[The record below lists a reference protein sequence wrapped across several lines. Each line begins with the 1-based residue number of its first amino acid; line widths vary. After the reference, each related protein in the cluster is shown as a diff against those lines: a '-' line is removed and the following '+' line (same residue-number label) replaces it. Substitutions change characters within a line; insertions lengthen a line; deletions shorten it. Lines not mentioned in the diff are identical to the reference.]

1 MSLSLHL
8 NILPAAQLKL
18 WPLLKDVPKEFIL
31 YGGTAVA
38 LQLGHRISVDFD
50 FFSDLPLNREKLIT
64 QFSLLQQY
72 HLVQPEINTIDCI
85 ADFPEGPVKLQFLAD
100 LAQRQKRIELPIIAK
115 DNKLQIASLRDLF
128 ATKLN
133 TIQHRAECKDYLDIN
148 AIIKSGISLAEG
160 LGCAVAVYGKTFD
173 PASSLRALCSYRDG
187 NLNEL
192 DEEIRSYLSQQAAAV
207 ENIPVISCY
216 SAT

>member
-1 MSLSLHL
+1 MSLLHL

-18 WPLLKDVPKEFIL
+18 WPLLKDIPKEFTL
-31 YGGTAVA
+31 YGGTAIA
-38 LQLGHRISVDFD
+38 LQLGHRISIDFD
-50 FFSDLPLNREKLIT
+50 FFSDLPLNKEKLIT

-72 HLVQPEINTIDCI
+72 RLVQPEINTIDCI
-85 ADFPEGPVKLQFLAD
+85 ADFPEGSVKLQFLAN
-100 LAQRQKRIELPIIAK
+100 LEERQKRISAPIIAK
-115 DNKLQIASLRDLF
+115 DNQLKIASLRDLF

-148 AIIKSGISLAEG
+148 AIMKSGVSLAEG

-192 DEEIRSYLSQQAAAV
+192 SKEIKNYLSSQAASV
-207 ENIPVISCY
+207 ENIPLIQPYLY
-216 SAT
+216 S

>member
-1 MSLSLHL
+1 MSLHL
-8 NILPAAQLKL
+8 NILPTAQLKL
-18 WPLLKDVPKEFIL
+18 WPLLKDVPKEFVL

-38 LQLGHRISVDFD
+38 LQLGHRISIDFD
-50 FFSDLPLNREKLIT
+50 FFSDFPLNKEKLIT

-72 HLVQPEINTIDCI
+72 RLVQPEINTIDCI
-85 ADFPEGPVKLQFLAD
+85 VDFPEGPVKLQFLAN
-100 LAQRQKRIELPIIAK
+100 LGERQKRVETPITAK
-115 DNKLQIASLRDLF
+115 DNQLKIAALRDLF

-133 TIQHRAECKDYLDIN
+133 TIQHRAECKDYIDID
-148 AIIKSGISLAEG
+148 AMMKSGLSLEDG

-192 DEEIRSYLSQQAAAV
+192 NQEIKNYLSLRAAAV
-207 ENIPVISCY
+207 ENIPVIQPVSFDIL
-216 SAT
+216 

>member
-1 MSLSLHL
+1 MVSLHL

-18 WPLLKDVPKEFIL
+18 WPLLKDIPKEFTL
-31 YGGTAVA
+31 YGGTAIA
-38 LQLGHRISVDFD
+38 LQLGHRISIDFD
-50 FFSDLPLNREKLIT
+50 FFSDSPLNKEKLIT

-72 HLVQPEINTIDCI
+72 RLVQPEINTIDCI
-85 ADFPEGPVKLQFLAD
+85 VDFPEGSVKLQFLAN
-100 LAQRQKRIELPIIAK
+100 LGERQKRIAAPIIAK
-115 DNKLQIASLRDLF
+115 DNQLKIASLKDLF

-133 TIQHRAECKDYLDIN
+133 TIQHRAECKDYFDIN
-148 AIIKSGISLAEG
+148 AIMKSGVSLAEG

-192 DEEIRSYLSQQAAAV
+192 DKETKNYLSSQAASV
-207 ENIPVISCY
+207 ENIPVIQPY
-216 SAT
+216 LQ

>member
-1 MSLSLHL
+1 MSLHL

-18 WPLLKDVPKEFIL
+18 WPLLKDIPKEFVL
-31 YGGTAVA
+31 YGGTAIA
-38 LQLGHRISVDFD
+38 LQLGHRISIDFD

-72 HLVQPEINTIDCI
+72 RLVQPEINTIDCI
-85 ADFPEGPVKLQFLAD
+85 ADFPEGPVKLQFLAN
-100 LAQRQKRIELPIIAK
+100 LGQRQKRVAPPIIAK
-115 DNKLQIASLRDLF
+115 DNHLQIASLRDLF

-133 TIQHRAECKDYLDIN
+133 TIQHRAECKDYLDID
-148 AIIKSGISLAEG
+148 AIIKSGLSLAEG

-192 DEEIRSYLSQQAAAV
+192 SKDIQNTLSAQAAAV
-207 ENIPVISCY
+207 EKIPVIQCFP
-216 SAT
+216 

>member
-1 MSLSLHL
+1 MSLHL

-18 WPLLKDVPKEFIL
+18 WPLLKDIPKEFTL
-31 YGGTAVA
+31 YGGTAIA
-38 LQLGHRISVDFD
+38 LQLGHRISIDFD
-50 FFSDLPLNREKLIT
+50 FFSDLPLNKEKLIT

-72 HLVQPEINTIDCI
+72 RLVQPEINTIDCI
-85 ADFPEGPVKLQFLAD
+85 ADFPEGSVKLQFLAN
-100 LAQRQKRIELPIIAK
+100 LEERQKRISAPIIAK
-115 DNKLQIASLRDLF
+115 DNQLKIASLRDLF

-148 AIIKSGISLAEG
+148 AIMKSGVSLAEG

-192 DEEIRSYLSQQAAAV
+192 SKEIKNYLSSQAASV
-207 ENIPVISCY
+207 ENIPLIQPYLY
-216 SAT
+216 S